1 MTTIPTN
8 TTTPPRPRRVAREA
22 GSITVWLAA
31 MSLSLVLLVGLAV
44 DGSGQIHAKQRA
56 QAIAAEAARAGAQQL
71 LAQDAVRG
79 QDPVLDPPAAIA
91 AATTYL
97 AGVPEI
103 SGTAA
108 LTSATTVAVTTSA
121 TYTTTFLNL
130 IGITTLTVTG
140 HAEADLNR
148 TLDGASR

>member
-1 MTTIPTN
+1 M
-8 TTTPPRPRRVAREA
+8 TPPRNTTVSRQPRRAAREG
-22 GSITVWLAA
+22 GSITVWMAA

-71 LAQDAVRG
+71 LAGDAIRG
-79 QDPVLDPPAAIA
+79 QDPVLDPPAAIT
-91 AATTYL
+91 AATAYL

-103 SGTAA
+103 SGTATV
-108 LTSATTVAVTTSA
+108 TSATTVTVTTST

-130 IGITTLTVTG
+130 IGITALTVTG
-140 HAEADLNR
+140 HAEAELNR
-148 TLDGASR
+148 TLDGAPR